1 MIQFLRRF
9 NLDRKLNRVTITCMV
24 TKANCMS
31 VGETPIEDTSSSG
44 ERQLPKAA
52 ELYAE
57 WMERMQRGRGRHA
70 AISRNLSTWSNYK
83 NWADKVRGSWE
94 PDDESTPT
102 AAPTTKKK

>member
-1 MIQFLRRF
+1 MRLI
-9 NLDRKLNRVTITCMV
+9 NLIDFDQTIST
-24 TKANCMS
+24 
-31 VGETPIEDTSSSG
+31 G
-44 ERQLPKAA
+44 ERKMPKGA

-94 PDDESTPT
+94 SDSDTP
-102 AAPTTKKK
+102 ANKKK